1 MILRPGTFLQD
12 RYEILDK
19 IGSGGMSDVYKAM
32 CHKLKRQVAIKVL
45 KEEFSSD
52 SGFVSKFKME
62 AQAAARLSHPNIVN
76 VYDVVDEGNL
86 HYIVM
91 EMIEGITLK
100 NYVAKKGCLDSKEA
114 IGIAIQVAQGIAA
127 AHEQGIVHR
136 DIKPQNIIIA
146 RDGKVKVADFGIARA
161 ASTQTLSATAM
172 GSVHYISPEQAR
184 GGYSDA
190 RSDIYS
196 LGITMY
202 EMAAGRVPF
211 EGENTV
217 TVALAHLEDPITP
230 PGYYNPEIP
239 VSFENIIL
247 KCTEKKPE
255 YRYATMQEVIA
266 DLRRALVTPD
276 EDFVTSAAPAM
287 DTSQTVVIGAP
298 ELEQIR
304 TGSGRR
310 GQVEQ
315 ASGRA
320 PRYGGESARDRQ
332 NDRYG
337 AEPGPDYQNDRY
349 GKEPVRDR
357 QHSRYGGESSRDR
370 DRQPERV
377 GGRSSGRTKRQ
388 EPDKDIDPGIEKLL
402 TAAGVVVAILIV
414 VVLIFL
420 ITRLGGLF
428 RSGTPKETETTV
440 EISQETETTLGEK
453 QTTMPE
459 VEGLSEDIARQKLKE
474 NGGLDMKIS
483 DYEFSDTVKKGD
495 VISQKPK
502 AGETVDKYQAVSVV
516 ISNGPEHPEIDLKTL
531 GLDALTPEAVKALL
545 ESKGFVVSMQTKNS
559 DTVESGK
566 MIGFSP
572 EKAKEGDTITVTVSS
587 GPTLVNPVL
596 VPNIEGLEEEVGA
609 EMLADVGLIT
619 GNVTKETSET
629 VAAGLIIRQAIAAN
643 TQVEGGTAVDYVVS
657 SGTAEQEKYKYL
669 ASIEKSYPLQNLI
682 GPGSASTQLTVKIQ
696 LRQSVNGRDVTRDLM
711 DPVTITG
718 DQMLPV
724 TFKNIEGA
732 YGVTSGQ
739 VEIVNVDTGEIIN
752 SYPVTFVPVPQS

>member
-19 IGSGGMSDVYKAM
+19 IGSGGMSDVYKAL

-76 VYDVVDEGNL
+76 VYDVVDEGTL

-91 EMIEGITLK
+91 ELIEGITLK
-100 NYVAKKGCLDSKEA
+100 NYILKKGCLDSKEA

-230 PGYYNPEIP
+230 PSYFNQEIP

-255 YRYATMQEVIA
+255 YRYGSMQEVIA

-276 EDFVTSAAPAM
+276 ENFVQASAPSM
-287 DTSQTVVIGAP
+287 DTSQTVIIGAP

-304 TGSGRR
+304 SGSGRR
-310 GQVEQ
+310 NQPEPQ
-315 ASGRA
+315 PGRN
-320 PRYGGESARDRQ
+320 RSYGGE
-332 NDRYG
+332 
-337 AEPGPDYQNDRY
+337 
-349 GKEPVRDR
+349 PVR
-357 QHSRYGGESSRDR
+357 E
-370 DRQPERV
+370 RQPEH
-377 GGRSSGRTKRQ
+377 RSSRNTSGGRTKRK
-388 EPDKDIDPGIEKLL
+388 EPDEEINPGIEKLL
-402 TAAGVVVAILIV
+402 TAAGIVVAILIV
-414 VVLIFL
+414 IVLIFL
-420 ITRLGGLF
+420 VTRLGGLF

-440 EISQETETTLGEK
+440 ETTQEETTLGEK

-459 VEGLSEDIARQKLKE
+459 VEGLAEDIARQKLRE
-474 NGGLDMKIS
+474 NGGLDMKIG

-495 VISQKPK
+495 VISQTPK
-502 AGETVDKYQAVSVV
+502 AGEIVDRYSAVSVV
-516 ISNGPEHPEIDLKTL
+516 ISSGPEHPEIDLTTL
-531 GLDALTPEAVKALL
+531 GLDSLTAEAAKTLL
-545 ESKGFVVSMQTKNS
+545 EGKGFIVNLQNQSS

-566 MIGFSP
+566 IISYSP
-572 EKAKEGDTITVTVSS
+572 SKAKEGAVISVIAST
-587 GPTLVNPVL
+587 GPALTNPVV
-596 VPNIEGLEEEVGA
+596 VPDITGKEEEVGE
-609 EMLADVGLIT
+609 EMLADLGLVRGT
-619 GNVTKETSET
+619 VTKETSEE
-629 VAAGLIIRQAIAAN
+629 VPAGTIIRQTIAPN
-643 TQVEGGTAVDYVVS
+643 TQVEGGTAIDYVVS
-657 SGTAEQEKYKYL
+657 SGSAEQAKYKYL

-682 GPGSASTQLTVKIQ
+682 GPGSASTQLNIKIQ
-696 LRQSVNGRDVTRDLM
+696 LKQTVNGKDEFRDLM
-711 DPVTITG
+711 GPVTITG
-718 DQMLPV
+718 DQQLPV
-724 TFKNIEGA
+724 VFKNIEGA
-732 YGVTSGQ
+732 YGVTSGEVQ
-739 VEIVNVDTGEIIN
+739 IVNVDTGDVIN
-752 SYPVTFVPVPQS
+752 SYPVTFVPIPQS